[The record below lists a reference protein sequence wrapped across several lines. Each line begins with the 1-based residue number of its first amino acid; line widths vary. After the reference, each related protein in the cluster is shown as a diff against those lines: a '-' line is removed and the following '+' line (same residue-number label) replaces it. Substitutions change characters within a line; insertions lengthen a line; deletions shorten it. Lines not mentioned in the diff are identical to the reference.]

1 MQGPIIGTA
10 CRMVVGAR
18 DNIALCSYS
27 RGGAAAAADLLQRP
41 RALAELLD
49 RGQLIGVRGAIDREA
64 QVLKVA
70 VSRRRRGFEARKAI
84 EAHDLAKAVRSDKSL
99 NEAKVGIRA

>member
-1 MQGPIIGTA
+1 MACGAVQGPITGTA

-49 RGQLIGVRGAIDREA
+49 RGQPIGVQPKWGAIDREA

-84 EAHDLAKAVRSDKSL
+84 EAHDLAKAVRSDKNS
-99 NEAKVGIRA
+99 